1 MRRVPR
7 HPKVL
12 RRRALK
18 IQQNDQHPLYL
29 FCLTGTEILSLA
41 DISRLSRN
49 DAGKLI
55 GYQRPQVK
63 RHIQDIVTYLN
74 GENII
79 FPNSLILALSSGVKF
94 KATRGPQG
102 RDNLVIAG
110 TLEIPIPTNGV
121 RPAWIVDGQQR
132 ALAISKSRRSQL
144 PIPVNAFVAD
154 EIELQRDQFL
164 RVNNTKPLP
173 RGLIT
178 ELLPE
183 VSTPLPANLQA
194 KRIPS
199 AICNLL
205 NSEPR
210 SPFYSLIARAST
222 TSDRK
227 KSAVV
232 ADTSIIKMIQDSL
245 STPSGCLFAYRNIA
259 TGETDFDGIWATL
272 MAFWT
277 AVKRTFPE
285 AWGKPPSKSRLMHG
299 TGIRAMG
306 RLMDR
311 MMSSIDLH
319 GRNTVADVQQELR
332 PIVSMCS
339 WTEGRWKELDN
350 LGWNEIQNVP
360 QHLRLLSNLLV
371 RTYVHG
377 RSGHL

>member
-1 MRRVPR
+1 MSRLSR
-7 HPKVL
+7 HKKII

-18 IQQNDQHPLYL
+18 IHQNDRHPLYV
-29 FCLTGTEILSLA
+29 FCLTGSEILSVA
-41 DISRLSRN
+41 DISRLSRT

-63 RHIQDIVTYLN
+63 RHIQDIISYLN
-74 GENII
+74 SDDII
-79 FPNSLILALSSGVKF
+79 FPNSLILALSSKVKF
-94 KATRGPQG
+94 IPTRRRGG
-102 RDNLVIAG
+102 RDGFVISG
-110 TLEIPIPTNGV
+110 TLEIPISSNGA

-132 ALAISKSRRSQL
+132 ALAISKSRRREL

-183 VSTPLPANLQA
+183 VSTPLPANLEA
-194 KRIPS
+194 KKIPS
-199 AICNLL
+199 EVCHLL
-205 NSEPR
+205 NIEPH
-210 SPFYSLIARAST
+210 SPFRGLIARAST
-222 TSDRK
+222 PNDRK

-232 ADTSIIKMIQDSL
+232 SDTSIIKMIQDSL
-245 STPSGCLFAYRNIA
+245 SAPSGCLFAYRNIA

-272 MAFWT
+272 IAFWT
-277 AVKRTFPE
+277 AVKRSFPD

-299 TGIRAMG
+299 AGIRAMG

-311 MMSSIDLH
+311 VMGSIDLR
-319 GRNTVADVQQELR
+319 GNGAVSDVQQELR
-332 PIVSMCS
+332 AIVPICS
-339 WTEGRWKELDN
+339 WTDGSWDELDDMR
-350 LGWNEIQNVP
+350 WNEIQNIP
-360 QHLRLLSNLLV
+360 QHIRLLSNLLV

-377 RSGHL
+377 GSGHA

>member
-1 MRRVPR
+1 MRRVVRP
-7 HPKVL
+7 PKVL

-18 IQQNDQHPLYL
+18 IQQNDRHPLYL
-29 FCLTGTEILSLA
+29 FCLTGAEILAVA
-41 DISRLSRN
+41 DISRLSRS

-63 RHIQDIVTYLN
+63 RHIQDIVNYLN
-74 GENII
+74 SEDII
-79 FPNSLILALSSGVKF
+79 FPNSLILALSSDVKF
-94 KATRGPQG
+94 KATRGPHG
-102 RDNLVIAG
+102 RDTLVVAG
-110 TLEIPIPTNGV
+110 TLEIPLPTNGT

-132 ALAISKSRRSQL
+132 AVAISKSRRREL

-199 AICNLL
+199 AVCNLL
-205 NSEPR
+205 NSER
-210 SPFYSLIARAST
+210 HSPFYGLIARAST
-222 TSDRK
+222 TIDQK
-227 KSAVV
+227 KRAVV

-259 TGETDFDGIWATL
+259 TGETDFDRIWATL

-277 AVKRTFPE
+277 AVKRSFPE

-311 MMSSIDLH
+311 IMNSVDLRD
-319 GRNTVADVQQELR
+319 RNAVADVQHELR
-332 PIVSMCS
+332 PVIPICS

-350 LGWNEIQNVP
+350 LAWNEIQNVP
-360 QHLRLLSNLLV
+360 QHVRLLSNLLV

-377 RSGHL
+377 RGGHL